1 MEGVFWRAGAACPGL
16 RGDFRRPSTAAQG
29 SNWYGEGPDGLAGKR
44 IAGIDTPWKWRK
56 NRLSGTEAITK
67 IVQNCQESLGMIVRM
82 DNWSSTL
89 NLCLMEVL
97 AMANDPLTRSGQTKS
112 PYSCFLFP

>member
-1 MEGVFWRAGAACPGL
+1 MANSAATKKAFAATSRTTRMIRSNTKGAME
-16 RGDFRRPSTAAQG
+16 
-29 SNWYGEGPDGLAGKR
+29 SN
-44 IAGIDTPWKWRK
+44 DTPWKWRK